1 MSAKTTHRIRPPTHS
16 DTRFHH
22 LTRLAAAVRSFG
34 GTAVLAL
41 GRTSHPV
48 LYVGHRGRTIAVV
61 LVQDAHGGWGFV
73 WGRRGWADSA
83 QVEAV
88 AAHLAGVVAG
98 ASTSAGVPVSAP
110 LPVPPPTGAHQRNPI
125 AHRRHRR
132 PFLRKAA

>member
-1 MSAKTTHRIRPPTHS
+1 MSTKTTHRIRPPTHS
-16 DTRFHH
+16 DIRTHH
-22 LTRLAAAVRSFG
+22 LTRLAATVRSFG

-41 GRTSHPV
+41 GHTCHPV
-48 LYVGHRGRTIAVV
+48 LYVRHRDRTIAVV

-73 WGRRGWADSA
+73 WGRSGWADSA

-98 ASTSAGVPVSAP
+98 ASTPAGPPVSAP
-110 LPVPPPTGAHQRNPI
+110 PSAPPPTGAHQRNPD

-132 PFLRKAA
+132 PFFRKAA